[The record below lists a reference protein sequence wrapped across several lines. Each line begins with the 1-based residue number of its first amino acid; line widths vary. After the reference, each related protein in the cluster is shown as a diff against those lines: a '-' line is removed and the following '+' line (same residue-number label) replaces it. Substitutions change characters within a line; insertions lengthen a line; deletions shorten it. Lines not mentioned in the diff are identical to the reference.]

1 MEKGLGFLTEHQR
14 EVYELREQG
23 MTFAKI
29 AEIKGCTPSAVRQT
43 YKRAVVS
50 LRRYECYQKIMTG
63 KAIHSDEESENAKK

>member
-50 LRRYECYQKIMTG
+50 L
-63 KAIHSDEESENAKK
+63 